1 MVNEENVEGVMEMKQ
16 ILVGRDTT
24 VLRIFLVKEINSQG
38 ISML

>member
-24 VLRIFLVKEINSQG
+24 VLQIFLVKEINSQG